1 MAPLFTRHP
10 GTVESDAVRDGT
22 GKRQVLLPSSLLVTK
37 KTKSPPRVSVG
48 SGSLKA
54 DTDLVVNLMQI

>member
-1 MAPLFTRHP
+1 MAPLFTGHP

-37 KTKSPPRVSVG
+37 KTKSPPGVSVG
-48 SGSLKA
+48 RE
-54 DTDLVVNLMQI
+54 V